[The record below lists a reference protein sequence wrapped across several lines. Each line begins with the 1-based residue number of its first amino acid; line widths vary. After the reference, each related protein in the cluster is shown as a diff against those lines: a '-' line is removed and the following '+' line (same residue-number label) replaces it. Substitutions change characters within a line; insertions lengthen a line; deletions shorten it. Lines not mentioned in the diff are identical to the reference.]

1 MQSKLPGEAPG
12 GARQDSKRRAMQ
24 CFSKK
29 TCSYVVLLVET
40 RSIGKDLA
48 IQVSSEGVRART
60 PALAIRAVMLLVGS
74 IR

>member
-24 CFSKK
+24 CFSK